1 MWIEANA
8 FVQTQNVR
16 LTHDSG
22 YYSINVRECT
32 VCSFDIHLSTE
43 FQFQD
48 ETIVCSNPICTLINK
63 ATAINFTK
71 ARRMRRLWE
80 RYASGITCYIGNRHF
95 NVISLIL
102 FSIYDSVYMHC
113 IQHHLFTLIHSTL
126 LLSLFQL
133 FFSICYIYS
142 LPKITF
148 ACGFQSVLL
157 FSSFL
162 LTWKYTMVFVF
173 QIPNSVA
180 FCVHLY
186 CCNRDNEIHLLGAIF
201 FDSFPLNYSHL
212 NCQYFIFNEDTT
224 HVQLI

>member
-1 MWIEANA
+1 MF

-22 YYSINVRECT
+22 YYSICGREYT

-48 ETIVCSNPICTLINK
+48 ETIVCSNPICTLINI

-71 ARRMRRLWE
+71 ARRVRRLWE
-80 RYASGITCYIGNRHF
+80 RYASSVTRYIGNRHF
-95 NVISLIL
+95 NVISLII

-133 FFSICYIYS
+133 FFSICYLFSAKNHVCMWFSKRSAFSILSFYS
-142 LPKITF
+142 LENI
-148 ACGFQSVLL
+148 QWYL
-157 FSSFL
+157 FSKSL
-162 LTWKYTMVFVF
+162 ILV
-173 QIPNSVA
+173 PSVCICTA
-180 FCVHLY
+180 
-186 CCNRDNEIHLLGAIF
+186 AIVITK
-201 FDSFPLNYSHL
+201 
-212 NCQYFIFNEDTT
+212 FIY
-224 HVQLI
+224 